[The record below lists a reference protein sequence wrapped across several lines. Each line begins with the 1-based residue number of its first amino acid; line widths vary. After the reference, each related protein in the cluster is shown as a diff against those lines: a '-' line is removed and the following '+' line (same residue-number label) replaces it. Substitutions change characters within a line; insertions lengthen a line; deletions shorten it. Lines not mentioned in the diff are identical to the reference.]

1 MSHIPWLDF
10 EEASAHLLDTYGVE
24 VAAGTIENKV
34 YEKEIPSTL
43 VAGRRRIHRD
53 RLDEW
58 ALKDDSNG
66 GSEP

>member
-10 EEASAHLLDTYGVE
+10 EEASAHLKATYGVE
-24 VAAGTIENKV
+24 IAAGTIENKV
-34 YEKEIPSTL
+34 YEKDIPSTL

-58 ALKDDSNG
+58 ALKDSNG
-66 GSEP
+66 GSAP